1 MKNSLENSKMIII
14 TAMRY
19 LFYKNNMNFN
29 DILEE
34 NSYFQEFI
42 KKIDYCDNL
51 ETVKNIINEYQEE
64 DLKEILKSKEF
75 YQYLKTMNFTDE
87 DLKVLEK
94 LI

>member
-34 NSYFQEFI
+34 NTYFQEFI

-51 ETVKNIINEYQEE
+51 KTVKNIINEYQEE

-75 YQYLKTMNFTDE
+75 YQYLKTMKFTDE